1 MFEKPRMLELFC
13 GRKCIGEVFKKKYDM
28 VSLDYN
34 PKFNATHTED
44 ILEWDYTQYEPET
57 FEVIWASP
65 DCTTWS
71 LASGGKYRRK
81 NNIYSQHENGQKAER
96 MIIRLLEMIEYFKP
110 KMFFIE
116 NPRGLLQHFP
126 PMKDLESKNNK
137 TLVYYGNY
145 NWGFPKATHIWS
157 NIKLWE
163 NEKTPDMPPETYKLF
178 YHNYDKIWKRFYYA
192 MKKGNAESRS
202 LIPPLL
208 VEKIYSKVNE
218 EINNNTKK

>member
-44 ILEWDYTQYEPET
+44 ILEWDYKQYEPET

-71 LASGGKYRRK
+71 LASGGKYRRQ

>member
-71 LASGGKYRRK
+71 VATGGKYRKK

-110 KMFFIE
+110 KVFFIE

-126 PMKDLESKNNK
+126 PMKDLEDKK

-145 NWGFPKATHIWS
+145 NWGFPKPTHIWS
-157 NIKLWE
+157 NIELWE
-163 NEKTPDMPPETYKLF
+163 NEKTPDMPPETYKIITRKYDGRVRRS
-178 YHNYDKIWKRFYYA
+178 YHAFQD
-192 MKKGNAESRS
+192 GNAESRS

-208 VEKIYSKVNE
+208 IDRLYSKVNE
-218 EINNNTKK
+218 EINNINNK